1 MSASDGSEPGMQ
13 TGDSQRSGE
22 EGRAAALRTA
32 ALRKERTLYIGMAAT
47 ITISIVSLVLSMS
60 GFAGAQRSSIG
71 ATTLTA
77 NARGIGAP
85 AERQGPV
92 LAAAARSAT
101 KGGKGKAHGNHAA
114 KSAKVDGHPIST
126 TPFANGI
133 LLLSS
138 LKKFPVSVLPTVK
151 NSNEIGGRSLA
162 EITPSCGP
170 ETVDL
175 GTWCLE
181 ASAYPVPNAEQG
193 KNDFFFASQA
203 CVAAGGW
210 LPSAAQLIGA
220 AKRVRL
226 ESTIHDSP
234 TTAIIDEEPADGLKD
249 QREMS
254 STLVTTAAGSSASG
268 SEGVSEGS
276 TGNPETGEPNPTP
289 QPAVPAPETLQYVTV
304 YSNGTNGGFAGSQPV
319 SQPQSFRCA
328 YMKSPGAAQQTE
340 E

>member
-1 MSASDGSEPGMQ
+1 VARWSQVNDA
-13 TGDSQRSGE
+13 SQRIK
-22 EGRAAALRTA
+22 AV
-32 ALRKERTLYIGMAAT
+32 KERTLYLCMVAT
-47 ITISIVSLVLSMS
+47 LTISLLSLVFSMS
-60 GFAGAQRSSIG
+60 GFAGATRTSTASLSSTGRRPPARSK
-71 ATTLTA
+71 
-77 NARGIGAP
+77 
-85 AERQGPV
+85 V
-92 LAAAARSAT
+92 AAAAKSKAKSRS
-101 KGGKGKAHGNHAA
+101 KGKAKA
-114 KSAKVDGHPIST
+114 SLSKVDGHPIST
-126 TPFANGI
+126 TPYANGV
-133 LLLSS
+133 LLLSGS
-138 LKKFPVSVLPTVK
+138 KKFPASVLPTVK
-151 NSNEIGGRSLA
+151 DSEEIGGRTLT

-170 ETVDL
+170 QTVDL

-193 KNDFFFASQA
+193 KNDFFWASQA

-220 AKRVRL
+220 AKLVRL
-226 ESTIHDSP
+226 ESTLHDSP

-254 STLVTTAAGSSASG
+254 STLVTTAAGPSAAG

-289 QPAVPAPETLQYVTV
+289 EPAVPEPETLQYVTV
-304 YSNGTNGGFAGSQPV
+304 YSNGTNGGFAGSEPV

-328 YMKSPGAAQQTE
+328 YAKTPGAAQKIE